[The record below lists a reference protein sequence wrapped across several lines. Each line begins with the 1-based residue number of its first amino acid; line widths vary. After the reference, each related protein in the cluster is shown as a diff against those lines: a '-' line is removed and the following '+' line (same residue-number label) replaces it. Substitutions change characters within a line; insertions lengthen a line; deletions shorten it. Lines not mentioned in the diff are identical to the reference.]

1 MAGQAEGQGTA
12 QGRAAWPG
20 REVTVGR
27 WFPDRRKGNREQ
39 VREFDRAQAAQN
51 RTAER
56 ERRAGVREETAR
68 YQELNHR
75 TNVTMRPLSGF
86 QRSMFAHDMRET
98 AADLRARREQRKTR
112 RAGRAR

>member
-1 MAGQAEGQGTA
+1 M
-12 QGRAAWPG
+12 
-20 REVTVGR
+20 GR
-27 WFPDRRKGNREQ
+27 WFPDRRKGTPEQ

-51 RTAER
+51 RNAEQ

-68 YQELNHR
+68 YHELNHR
-75 TNVTMRPLSGF
+75 TNVTLRPLSGF

-98 AADLRARREQRKTR
+98 GAELRERRAQRKTR